1 MSQFTFETTPKIICE
16 QGGADRLGEIARS
29 LGITRLFL
37 VTDAGLI
44 KAKLIDGA
52 LASLNAAGVATTVF
66 SDAVS
71 YTQLVCG
78 APERCHRPF
87 RRA

>member
-16 QGGADRLGEIARS
+16 QGGSDRLGEIARS

-44 KAKLIDGA
+44 KAK
-52 LASLNAAGVATTVF
+52 
-66 SDAVS
+66 
-71 YTQLVCG
+71 
-78 APERCHRPF
+78 RCV
-87 RRA
+87 